1 MLIYS
6 KIKYDA
12 LCSLYDLIEHGENY
26 VIAAEQAIKQTTT
39 YHGLEQ
45 IIFNITIMERILLL
59 SVVLSPYL
67 IDKGLAAIKHFQSI
81 SESELEQQIN
91 SPVYLT
97 ELSVACQRVSSILQK
112 EYNVEV

>member
-1 MLIYS
+1 MIYS

-12 LCSLYDLIEHGENY
+12 LCSFYDLIEHGENY
-26 VIAAEQAIKQTTT
+26 VVAAEQAIKQATT
-39 YHGLEQ
+39 YHGLKQ
-45 IIFNITIMERILLL
+45 IIFNITIIERILLL
-59 SVVLSPYL
+59 NVVLSPYL
-67 IDKGLAAIKHFQSI
+67 IDKGLVAIKNFQSI

-112 EYNVEV
+112 EYNNEV

>member
-1 MLIYS
+1 MIYS

-12 LCSLYDLIEHGENY
+12 LCSFYDLIEHGENY
-26 VIAAEQAIKQTTT
+26 VIAAEQTIKQATT

-45 IIFNITIMERILLL
+45 IIFNITIIVRILLL
-59 SVVLSPYL
+59 NIVLSPYL
-67 IDKGLAAIKHFQSI
+67 IDKGLAATKKFQSI

-97 ELSVACQRVSSILQK
+97 ELSLACQRVSSILQR

>member
-1 MLIYS
+1 MIYS

-12 LCSLYDLIEHGENY
+12 LCSFYDLIEHGENY
-26 VIAAEQAIKQTTT
+26 VIAAEQAIKQDTT

-45 IIFNITIMERILLL
+45 IIFNITIIVRILLL
-59 SVVLSPYL
+59 NVVLSPYL
-67 IDKGLAAIKHFQSI
+67 IDKGLAAIKSFQSI
-81 SESELEQQIN
+81 AESELEQQIN

-97 ELSVACQRVSSILQK
+97 ELSVACQRVSTILQR

>member
-1 MLIYS
+1 MIYS

-12 LCSLYDLIEHGENY
+12 LCSFYDLIEHGENY
-26 VIAAEQAIKQTTT
+26 VVAAEQAIKQATT
-39 YHGLEQ
+39 YHGLKQ
-45 IIFNITIMERILLL
+45 IIFNITIIERILLL
-59 SVVLSPYL
+59 NVVLSPYL
-67 IDKGLAAIKHFQSI
+67 IDKGLAATKIFQSI

-97 ELSVACQRVSSILQK
+97 ELSVACQRVSSILQR

>member
-1 MLIYS
+1 MIYS

-12 LCSLYDLIEHGENY
+12 LCSFYDLIEHGENY
-26 VIAAEQAIKQTTT
+26 VIAAEQT
-39 YHGLEQ
+39 
-45 IIFNITIMERILLL
+45 IFNITIIVRILLL
-59 SVVLSPYL
+59 NIVLSPYL
-67 IDKGLAAIKHFQSI
+67 IDKGLAATKIFQSI

-97 ELSVACQRVSSILQK
+97 ELSVACQRVSSILQR